1 MKVSSRL
8 CCIIR
13 LINLEDG
20 NIIVGDSDD
29 DHITVKIIYLSI
41 NKTKFLRDKK
51 IQV

>member
-1 MKVSSRL
+1 MKLDSSI
-8 CCIIR
+8 CCIIQ

-41 NKTKFLRDKK
+41 NKTKFRRDKK